1 MGKEG
6 MEPRV
11 LFDSD
16 DAAAPASWRLMIF
29 EPDRDALGCLAVN
42 RACKI
47 VELRQYNSGTLLRR
61 ISLV

>member
-1 MGKEG
+1 

-16 DAAAPASWRLMIF
+16 DAAAQASWRLMIL

-47 VELRQYNSGTLLRR
+47 VELSQYGSGTLLQR